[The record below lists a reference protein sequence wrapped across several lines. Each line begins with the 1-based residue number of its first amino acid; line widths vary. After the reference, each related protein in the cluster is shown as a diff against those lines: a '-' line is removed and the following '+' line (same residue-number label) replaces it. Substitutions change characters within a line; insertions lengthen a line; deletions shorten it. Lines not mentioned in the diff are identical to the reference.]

1 MSSNSKGICFW
12 PPWSATPLE
21 SAMEFYLTEEGKLG
35 LKAIPPVLAD
45 ILRQIP
51 VCGDR
56 ETEEVESRLFPFPT
70 IDPDEEDL
78 REDWKAFVQPD
89 LHLLFQSSRQT
100 VEADLRGLR
109 EEGDVYELEFPF
121 KHADAWLNAL
131 NQARLA
137 LAAEYN
143 FGEQELSSLGP
154 MEITNERD
162 FALLQIELYA
172 DLQHWLIEAI
182 DEEPPEEDEDDPE

>member
-1 MSSNSKGICFW
+1 
-12 PPWSATPLE
+12 
-21 SAMEFYLTEEGKLG
+21 MEFYLTEEGKLG
-35 LKAIPPVLAD
+35 LKEIPPVLAD

-56 ETEEVESRLFPFPT
+56 ETEEVESRLFPFPS
-70 IDPDEEDL
+70 IEPEEEEL

-100 VEADLRGLR
+100 VEADLRGLQ
-109 EEGDVYELEFPF
+109 EEGDFYKLEFPT

-137 LAAEYN
+137 LAAEFN

-154 MEITNERD
+154 MEVTNERD

-172 DLQHWLIEAI
+172 DLQHWLIQALDTIEADES
-182 DEEPPEEDEDDPE
+182 DEEDIFPE